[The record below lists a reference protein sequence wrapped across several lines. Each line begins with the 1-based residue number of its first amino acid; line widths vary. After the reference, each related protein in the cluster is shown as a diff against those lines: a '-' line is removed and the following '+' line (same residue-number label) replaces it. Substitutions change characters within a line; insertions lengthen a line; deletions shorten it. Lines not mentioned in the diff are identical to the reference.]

1 MFAFMEKKCHVR
13 SYKQLAKVNISPL
26 PQWFYRDKHLLKRF
40 QRCQTAVGR
49 ELSIIKRRAKSL
61 ALAQPESMQRFL
73 LYANFATN

>member
-1 MFAFMEKKCHVR
+1 MFAFMKKRCHIW
-13 SYKQLAKVNISPL
+13 SYKQLAKVNISPP
-26 PQWFYRDKHLLKRF
+26 PQWLYRDKQMLKRF
-40 QRCQTAVGR
+40 LRCQTAVGR